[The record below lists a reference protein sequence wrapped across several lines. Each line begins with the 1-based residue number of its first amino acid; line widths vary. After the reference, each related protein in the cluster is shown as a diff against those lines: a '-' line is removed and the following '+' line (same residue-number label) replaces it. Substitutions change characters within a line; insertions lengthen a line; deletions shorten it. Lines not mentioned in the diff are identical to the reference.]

1 MQRRQN
7 LQQIIARS
15 EAELYA
21 LQHFPAFQGE
31 DFLIWLLAEG
41 KR

>member
-15 EAELYA
+15 EAELP
-21 LQHFPAFQGE
+21 LLQGE